1 MPETVLILALNT
13 GTMLKILIADAEL
26 ELIPKEMVDDYSI
39 RLHAKKRKKPAQ
51 KILLDSNY
59 MHTAIDRHFPGES
72 NRRGRPDIIYH
83 LLAVVMES
91 ILNKKGGLR
100 VWIHTRNNLV
110 IEMSPDTRL
119 PKSYNRF
126 VGVFE
131 DLFEKGEIKYEDKTL
146 LKIREGDIKQMIGL
160 SGTKN
165 LKILSPK
172 GKKASIA
179 ELVEAGTEDISFI
192 IGGFSEGDFISDVYG
207 VAESFSIFEE
217 ELTIWSV
224 AMEAIAQYER
234 VFGFV

>member
-1 MPETVLILALNT
+1 MPETVLIVALNT

-26 ELIPKEMVDDYSI
+26 ELIPKEMIDDYSI

-59 MHTAIDRHFPGES
+59 MHTAIDRHYPGES

-83 LLAVVMES
+83 LLAVAMES

-110 IEMSPDTRL
+110 IEVSPETRL

-131 DLFEKGEIKYEDKTL
+131 DLFEKGEIKYEDRTL
-146 LKIREGDIKQMIGL
+146 LKVQEGDVKKMIAL
-160 SGTKN
+160 SGSEN
-165 LKILSPK
+165 IRILSPD
-172 GKKASIA
+172 GERASIA
-179 ELVEAGTEDISFI
+179 EMVGAGTEDATFI

-207 VAESFSIFEE
+207 IAKSFSIFEE

-234 VFGFV
+234 VFGFI